1 MQPSTDRMAQFVLWA
16 ESVAA
21 VLSGVAFALTVG
33 RRGWI
38 EYCFGIDPDGGNG
51 SLEWL
56 IAGALLGTAIALG
69 LLARRQWR
77 RVVVGC

>member
-1 MQPSTDRMAQFVLWA
+1 MQPSTHRMAPFILWA

-21 VLSGVAFALTVG
+21 VLSGLAFAVTVVQ
-33 RRGWI
+33 REWI
-38 EYCFGIDPDGGNG
+38 EYCFGIDPDGGDG

-77 RVVVGC
+77 RVVAGC